1 MKVTRRSFEVP
12 ARLDRALGWSAAGG
26 AALFVV
32 GLFAAPTRAWGGFL
46 MGFYHLTTW
55 SLAGAFFLAL
65 LALARARWAA
75 PLRRI
80 PEAMVAP
87 LPWALG
93 LGLLLVLGSHSL
105 YEWSHTSAVE
115 SDPLLLHKRPW
126 LNVPFFA
133 ARMAL
138 YFLVWIALARRL
150 VRPSREQDQD
160 GDPRHARRRYLAAC
174 AFLPA
179 FAVTFSFA
187 SVDWIQSLEPHW
199 FSTIYALITL
209 AGLGLGGMAV
219 VLVLAIALRRQGA
232 LRGVVSE
239 DHLDDLGRI
248 TLGLSLFWAYVLY
261 CQYMIV
267 WYSNI
272 PEEAG
277 YYTLRS
283 QGGWGALRIASLVTS
298 FGVPFLVLLV
308 RRARRSEA
316 VLLRVAVLLLVGR
329 LLDVFLLVGPPLLG
343 EATLGIWEVGPVLGA
358 VALFFRGTLRS
369 LAAVPPVPVRDPDVA
384 AALAAH

>member
-1 MKVTRRSFEVP
+1 MNLWSRSFQVP
-12 ARLDRALGWSAAGG
+12 RRLDRTLGAFAVLG

-32 GLFAAPTRAWGGFL
+32 GLFVAPTRAWGGYL

-55 SLAGAFFLAL
+55 SLAGAFFLAI

-75 PLRRI
+75 PLRRV
-80 PEAMVAP
+80 PEAMIAP
-87 LPWALG
+87 LPFALG
-93 LGLLLVLGSHSL
+93 LGLLLVLGSHAL
-105 YEWSHTSAVE
+105 YEWSHTGAVE
-115 SDPLLLHKRPW
+115 SDALLLHKRPW

-133 ARMAL
+133 GRMGL
-138 YFLVWIALARRL
+138 YFVVWIVLARRL
-150 VRPSREQDQD
+150 VRPSREQDRD

-199 FSTIYALITL
+199 FSTIYALVTL

-219 VLVLAIALRRQGA
+219 VLVLVVALRRQGA
-232 LRGVVSE
+232 FQGLVTE
-239 DHLDDLGRI
+239 DHLDDLGKI

-261 CQYMIV
+261 CQHMIV
-267 WYSNI
+267 WYSNL

-283 QGGWGALRIASLVTS
+283 QGGWGPLRIASLTTS
-298 FGVPFLVLLV
+298 FAIPFLVLLL

-316 VLLRVAVLLLVGR
+316 VLLRVALLLLVGR
-329 LLDVFLLVGPPLLG
+329 LLDVYLLVEPALLR
-343 EATLGIWEVGPVLGA
+343 EATVGIWELGPVLGA
-358 VALFFRGTLRS
+358 VAFFFRTTLRS
-369 LAAVPPVPVRDPDVA
+369 LAAESPVPLHDPDVT